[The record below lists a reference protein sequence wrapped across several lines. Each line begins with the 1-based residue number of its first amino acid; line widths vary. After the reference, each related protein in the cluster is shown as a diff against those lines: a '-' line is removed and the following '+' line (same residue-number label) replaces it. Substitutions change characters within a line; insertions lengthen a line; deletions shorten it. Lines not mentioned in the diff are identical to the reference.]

1 MLLSYTPKSL
11 SLSPSSLNLAPFED
25 QVLSISAITE
35 LLSTV
40 QTFPVE
46 GRISLPNHPQ
56 SFYLLAFSTC
66 SHYVCP
72 KTIKTVQCFNCNLRR
87 VLVPRC
93 HFDLDI
99 KDATGTITATIS
111 EALGERL
118 LSLTAE
124 QIYESAAVQL
134 GKPVF
139 KFPDQKPSMLGLAS
153 FNEVESSVH
162 ATSPLP
168 TTSTE
173 TGKKQRIKPP
183 TPAKKN

>member
-1 MLLSYTPKSL
+1 MLVSYTPKSL

-93 HFDLDI
+93 HFDFDI

-124 QIYESAAVQL
+124 QIYESAAVQVV
-134 GKPVF
+134 KPKTKCGRVRWCVMY
-139 KFPDQKPSMLGLAS
+139 S
-153 FNEVESSVH
+153 
-162 ATSPLP
+162 
-168 TTSTE
+168 
-173 TGKKQRIKPP
+173 
-183 TPAKKN
+183 